1 MKSNEIGRSG
11 ASPSSEEM
19 DVCAVKGDERIP

>member
-1 MKSNEIGRSG
+1 MKSNEIGRSD

-19 DVCAVKGDERIP
+19 EVCVVKGDERIP